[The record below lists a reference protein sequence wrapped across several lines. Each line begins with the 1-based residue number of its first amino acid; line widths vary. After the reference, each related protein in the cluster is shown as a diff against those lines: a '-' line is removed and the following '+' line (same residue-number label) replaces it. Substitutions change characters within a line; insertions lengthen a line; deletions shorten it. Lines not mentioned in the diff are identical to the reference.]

1 MQRQYYVYII
11 TNKKNNVLYTGVTK
25 DLRKKVYEHKNNLV
39 SGCTKSYNINK
50 LVYYEVFENK
60 YGAITREKRIR
71 AESKQKKINLI
82 KSLNPT
88 WDDLYDYF

>member
-11 TNKKNNVLYTGVTK
+11 TNENNNVLHTGVTNN
-25 DLRKKVYEHKNNLV
+25 LRQRVYEYKEKLI
-39 SGCTKSYNINK
+39 SGFTKRHNINK
-50 LVYYEVFENK
+50 LVYYEVFKNV
-60 YGAITREKRIR
+60 YGAIAREKRLK